1 MYPWRS
7 PVHFGLKR
15 MCGTLYNESTVTLGP
30 LSLTFSEF
38 IHRNRYSIPPL
49 SKTKTKFHEAL
60 LHVPDLY
67 EVASQAPLPLVLRI
81 ALVMAEDQNPDLVWG
96 EPRRLKRPFSTP
108 FSCRESEIA
117 RSGSLQV
124 KQLTGWKYTSP
135 EVWTSI
141 SPAAEPGTAKSFMEA
156 GETLLIPLELRMGST
171 PEVEGDFEPRP
182 SPQVSR

>member
-7 PVHFGLKR
+7 PVHFRLKR

-96 EPRRLKRPFSTP
+96 EPRRPKRPFSTP

-117 RSGSLQV
+117 RSGSLV
-124 KQLTGWKYTSP
+124 TTSKTTYRLEIYKP
-135 EVWTSI
+135 RGLDINQPSGRAWHCPIFHGGRRNPPHTSRTKDGLH
-141 SPAAEPGTAKSFMEA
+141 ARG
-156 GETLLIPLELRMGST
+156 
-171 PEVEGDFEPRP
+171 
-182 SPQVSR
+182 